1 MLLGVS
7 EVSHWIMMRR
17 TSGKCNIVKL
27 IPIGLSRFGLSVSL
41 YVILTTQGVSLRCL
55 WPLLRTQQLTHNHPR
70 NE

>member
-1 MLLGVS
+1 
-7 EVSHWIMMRR
+7 MMRR
-17 TSGKCNIVKL
+17 TSGKYNIVKL

-55 WPLLRTQQLTHNHPR
+55 GPLRAQQLTHNHPR